1 MHSDTEALD
10 LTDTQRLAALH
21 RVALLDT
28 PAEEAFDR
36 LTRLAGLV
44 LGVPVALV
52 SLVDADRQF
61 FKSCVGLPEPWA
73 SVRETPLSHSFCQHT
88 VASRQPL
95 VIEDARDH
103 PLVRDNLAI
112 PDLSVIA
119 YAGIPLITSDGHVL
133 GSFCAIDD
141 RPRPWTD
148 HDLTVLAELA
158 GSAMTIIELRA
169 TSLMLDA
176 AQDDR
181 ARMNERLQATE
192 ERERAAQQQ
201 HVDDMLDVSARLQR
215 GLLPH
220 RTRTVS
226 STKTYTFYRPGAR
239 TLLVGGDFLDV
250 LDHGD
255 DLHFILADVA
265 GHGPEAAAFAVALR
279 AAWVALQQQVLTPQP
294 AIEQLNRIALLERQD
309 DTMFVT
315 ALAGSYT
322 AATRRLELVSAGH
335 PGPLL
340 LAEEGVAEIAVTP
353 GPPLGLYGDSAW
365 TTASLPLPGGAAIMA
380 YTDGLVEG
388 RAEPGSTARLGTTA
402 IAAHAHDTI
411 RRHGITADLP
421 AELNVF
427 AAAAHGAPL
436 EDDVAMLLIHPS

>member
-1 MHSDTEALD
+1 MSTHAHG
-10 LTDTQRLAALH
+10 LTDTQRLAALR

-36 LTRLAGLV
+36 LTRLAGLI

-88 VASRQPL
+88 IASRQPL
-95 VIEDARDH
+95 VIEDAREH

-112 PDLSVIA
+112 PDLNVIA

-133 GSFCAIDD
+133 GSFCAIDGQ
-141 RPRPWTD
+141 PRTWTD
-148 HDLTVLAELA
+148 HDLAVLTELA

-169 TSLMLDA
+169 SGLLLDA
-176 AQDDR
+176 AEDERDR
-181 ARMNERLQATE
+181 MDARLQATE
-192 ERERAAQQQ
+192 ARERAAQQQ
-201 HVDDMLDVSARLQR
+201 RIDDLLEVSLRLQR
-215 GLLPH
+215 GLLPK
-220 RTRTVS
+220 RARDTAAIKIYS
-226 STKTYTFYRPGAR
+226 FYRPGVR

-265 GHGPEAAAFAVALR
+265 GHGPEAAAFAVGLR
-279 AAWVALQQQVLTPQP
+279 AAWVALQQQVLTPQL
-294 AIEQLNRIALLERQD
+294 AIEQLNRIALLERPD
-309 DTMFVT
+309 ETMFVT
-315 ALAGSYT
+315 ALAGSYSEP
-322 AATRRLELVSAGH
+322 TRRLELVSAGH

-340 LAEEGVAEIAVTP
+340 LSGQDTGEITVTP
-353 GPPLGLYGDSAW
+353 GPPVGLYDDSAW
-365 TTASLPLPGGAAIMA
+365 TTTTLTIPEHAAIMA

-388 RAEPGSTARLGTTA
+388 RAAPGASERLGIEA
-402 IAAHAHDTI
+402 IADHARTLIARD
-411 RRHGITADLP
+411 GITPELP
-421 AELNVF
+421 TELNAF
-427 AAAAHGAPL
+427 ASAAHGGAL
-436 EDDVAMLLIHPS
+436 EDDVALLVIHPN